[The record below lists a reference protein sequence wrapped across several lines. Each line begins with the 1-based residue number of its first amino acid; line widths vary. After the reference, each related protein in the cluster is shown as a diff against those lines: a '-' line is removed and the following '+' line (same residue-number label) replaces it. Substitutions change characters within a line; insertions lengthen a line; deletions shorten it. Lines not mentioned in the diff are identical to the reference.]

1 MFVLIILVK
10 PRIDKE
16 GMKNITIKA
25 GRNQK
30 WVVDVTGEPAP
41 TLTWVLKNETVVNND
56 RIKIENIDYQTTLTI
71 TGAIR
76 KDTGVYTL
84 VAENASG
91 KDEATLEFT
100 VLGKPDA
107 PKGPL
112 EVTDITK
119 KSCKLKWKK
128 PEDDGG
134 CPITEYEVEKM
145 DVTTGKWVRVCKVP
159 AKDSIKE
166 PEVEISNLEPGS
178 EYKFRV
184 TAVNKEGDSEPL
196 TTTKS
201 IIAKN
206 PFGKTYKNIMVGI
219 LFD

>member
-1 MFVLIILVK
+1 MSVK

-16 GMKNITIKA
+16 GMKNIMVKA

-30 WVVDVTGEPAP
+30 WVVDVSGEPAP
-41 TLTWVLKNETVVNND
+41 TLTWILKNETLVNNE
-56 RIKIENIDYQTTLTI
+56 RVKIENIDYQTTLTI

-84 VAENASG
+84 VAENTSG

-100 VLGKPDA
+100 VLGKPES
-107 PKGPL
+107 PQGPL

-134 CPITEYEVEKM
+134 SPVTEYEVEKM
-145 DVTTGKWVRVCKVP
+145 DVATGKWVRVCRVP
-159 AKDSIKE
+159 AKDSLKE
-166 PEVEISNLEPGS
+166 PSVDITNLEPGK

-206 PFGKTYKNIMVGI
+206 PFGKNMI
-219 LFD
+219 

>member
-1 MFVLIILVK
+1 MLVK

-30 WVVDVTGEPAP
+30 WDVDVSGEPAP
-41 TLTWVLKNETVVNND
+41 TLTWTLKNETVTDNEKV
-56 RIKIENIDYQTTLTI
+56 KIENIDYHTTLTI
-71 TGAIR
+71 TNAIR
-76 KDTGVYTL
+76 KHTGVYTL
-84 VAENASG
+84 IAENASG

-100 VLGKPDA
+100 VLSKPDS

-145 DVTTGKWVRVCKVP
+145 DLATGKWVRVTKVP

-166 PEVEISNLEPGS
+166 PEVVIPNLEPGS

-196 TTTKS
+196 VTTKS

-206 PFGKTYKNIMVGI
+206 PYGKNIRI
-219 LFD
+219 YIKKYEHIFIIFL

>member
-1 MFVLIILVK
+1 MIHYKIYLVK

-16 GMKNITIKA
+16 GMKNTTIKA

-30 WVVDVTGEPAP
+30 WVVDVSGEPAP
-41 TLTWVLKNETVVNND
+41 TLTWIFKNETLIISDRVN
-56 RIKIENIDYQTTLTI
+56 IENIDYQTTLTV

-84 VAENASG
+84 VAENSSG
-91 KDEATLEFT
+91 KDEATFEFM
-100 VLGKPDA
+100 VLGKPDT

-112 EVTDITK
+112 EVVDITK

-134 CPITEYEVEKM
+134 CPITEYEVEKL
-145 DVTTGKWVRVCKVP
+145 DVSSGKWIRVCRVP
-159 AKDSIKE
+159 AKDNLKE
-166 PEVEISNLEPGS
+166 PEVEITNLESDS

-206 PFGKTYKNIMVGI
+206 PFGKNLII
-219 LFD
+219 LRLF

>member
-1 MFVLIILVK
+1 MDININVIRVLLVK

-16 GMKNITIKA
+16 GMKNVTIKA

-30 WVVDVTGEPAP
+30 WVVDVTGEPTP
-41 TLTWVLKNETVVNND
+41 TLTWILKNEKLVDNE
-56 RIKIENIDYQTTLTI
+56 RIKIENIDYQTTLSI

-84 VAENASG
+84 IAENASG

-100 VLGKPDA
+100 VLSKPDS

-112 EVTDITK
+112 EVVDITK

-145 DVTTGKWVRVCKVP
+145 DVATGKWVRVCKVP

-166 PEVEISNLEPGS
+166 PEVDIPNLEPGN

-184 TAVNKEGDSEPL
+184 TAVNNEGDSDPL

-206 PFGKTYKNIMVGI
+206 PFGKSLKN
-219 LFD
+219 

>member
-1 MFVLIILVK
+1 
-10 PRIDKE
+10 
-16 GMKNITIKA
+16 MKNITIKA
-25 GRNQK
+25 GRNHK
-30 WVVDVTGEPAP
+30 WIVDVTGEPAP
-41 TLTWVLKNETVVNND
+41 TLTWIFKNETVINND
-56 RIKIENIDYQTTLTI
+56 RVKIENVDYQTTFTI
-71 TGAIR
+71 NNAIR

-100 VLGKPDA
+100 VLSKPDS

-112 EVTDITK
+112 EVTDVTK

-134 CPITEYEVEKM
+134 SPITEYEIEKM
-145 DVTTGKWVRVCKVP
+145 DMATGKWVRVTKVP
-159 AKDSIKE
+159 AKDSLKE
-166 PEVEISNLEPGS
+166 PEVEITNLEPGN

-206 PFGKTYKNIMVGI
+206 PYGKNMRKKKKKLIIIFRSIFFSRRTI
-219 LFD
+219 

>member
-1 MFVLIILVK
+1 
-10 PRIDKE
+10 
-16 GMKNITIKA
+16 MKNITVKA

-41 TLTWVLKNETVVNND
+41 TLTWILKNETLTNND
-56 RIKIENIDYQTTLTI
+56 RVKIENIDYQTTLTI
-71 TGAIR
+71 TSAIR

-84 VAENASG
+84 VAENSSG

-100 VLGKPDA
+100 VLSKPGS
-107 PKGPL
+107 PQGPL
-112 EVTDITK
+112 EVTDVTK

-134 CPITEYEVEKM
+134 CPVTEYEVEKM
-145 DVTTGKWVRVCKVP
+145 DLATGKWMRVCKVP
-159 AKDSIKE
+159 AKDSLKE
-166 PEVEISNLEPGS
+166 PEVDITNLEPGK

-201 IIAKN
+201 TIAKN
-206 PFGKTYKNIMVGI
+206 PFGKNI
-219 LFD
+219 

>member
-1 MFVLIILVK
+1 MFMLVK
-10 PRIDKE
+10 PKIDKE
-16 GMKNITIKA
+16 GMKSIMVKA

-30 WVVDVTGEPAP
+30 WIVDVSGEPAP
-41 TLTWVLKNETVVNND
+41 TLKWILKNETVVNND
-56 RIKIENIDYQTTLTI
+56 RIKIENIDYQTTFSI

-84 VAENASG
+84 IAENVSG

-100 VLGKPDA
+100 VLSKPGS
-107 PKGPL
+107 PQGPL

-119 KSCKLKWKK
+119 KSCKVKWKK

-134 CPITEYEVEKM
+134 SPITEYEVEKM
-145 DVTTGKWVRVCKVP
+145 DMSTGKWVRVCKVP

-166 PEVEISNLEPGS
+166 PEVDIPNLEPSS

-206 PFGKTYKNIMVGI
+206 PYGKNIQ
-219 LFD
+219 

>member
-1 MFVLIILVK
+1 
-10 PRIDKE
+10 
-16 GMKNITIKA
+16 MKNITVKA

-41 TLTWVLKNETVVNND
+41 TLTWILKNETLTNND
-56 RIKIENIDYQTTLTI
+56 RVKIENIDYQTTLTI
-71 TGAIR
+71 TSAIR

-100 VLGKPDA
+100 VLSKPGS
-107 PKGPL
+107 PEGPL
-112 EVTDITK
+112 EVTDVTK

-134 CPITEYEVEKM
+134 CPVTEYEVEKM
-145 DVTTGKWVRVCKVP
+145 DLATGKWMRVCKVP
-159 AKDSIKE
+159 AKDSLKE
-166 PEVEISNLEPGS
+166 PEVDITNLEPGK

-201 IIAKN
+201 TLAKN
-206 PFGKTYKNIMVGI
+206 PFGKNIK
-219 LFD
+219 

>member
-1 MFVLIILVK
+1 MLVVVLVK

-16 GMKNITIKA
+16 GMKNITVKA

-30 WVVDVTGEPAP
+30 WIVDVSGEPTP
-41 TLTWVLKNETVVNND
+41 TLKWIFKNETLINND
-56 RIKIENIDYQTTLTI
+56 RVKIENIDYQTTLTI
-71 TGAIR
+71 TSAIR
-76 KDTGVYTL
+76 KDTGIYTL
-84 VAENASG
+84 VAENTSG

-100 VLGKPDA
+100 VLGKPDS

-119 KSCKLKWKK
+119 KSCKIKWKK

-145 DVTTGKWVRVCKVP
+145 DLATGKWVRVCKVP
-159 AKDSIKE
+159 AKDNGKD
-166 PEVEISNLEPGS
+166 PEVEIPNLEPGG

-196 TTTKS
+196 VTTKS

-206 PFGKTYKNIMVGI
+206 PFGKYYIRINIYI
-219 LFD
+219 

>member
-1 MFVLIILVK
+1 MK

-16 GMKNITIKA
+16 GMKNITVKA

-41 TLTWVLKNETVVNND
+41 TLTWILKNETLTNND
-56 RIKIENIDYQTTLTI
+56 RVKIENIDYQTTLTI
-71 TGAIR
+71 TSAIR

-84 VAENASG
+84 VAENSSG

-100 VLGKPDA
+100 VLSKPGS
-107 PKGPL
+107 PQGPL
-112 EVTDITK
+112 EVTDVTK

-134 CPITEYEVEKM
+134 CPVTEYEVEKM
-145 DVTTGKWVRVCKVP
+145 DLATGKWMRVCKVP
-159 AKDSIKE
+159 AKDSLKE
-166 PEVEISNLEPGS
+166 PEVDITNLEPGK

-201 IIAKN
+201 TIAKN
-206 PFGKTYKNIMVGI
+206 PFGKNIQ
-219 LFD
+219 

>member
-1 MFVLIILVK
+1 
-10 PRIDKE
+10 
-16 GMKNITIKA
+16 MKNITIKA

-30 WVVDVTGEPAP
+30 WVVDVSGEPTP
-41 TLTWVLKNETVVNND
+41 TLTWRLKDETVVNNE
-56 RIKIENIDYQTTLTI
+56 RVKIENVDHQTTLTI
-71 TGAIR
+71 TGALR

-84 VAENASG
+84 IAENASG

-100 VLGKPDA
+100 VLSKPGA

-112 EVTDITK
+112 EVTEITK
-119 KSCKLKWKK
+119 KSCKVKWKK

-145 DVTTGKWVRVCKVP
+145 DTTTGKWVRVAKVP
-159 AKDSIKE
+159 AKDSVKE
-166 PEVEISNLEPGS
+166 PECDVTNLEPGK

-196 TTTKS
+196 TTTKT

-206 PFGKTYKNIMVGI
+206 PFGKYK
-219 LFD
+219 F

>member
-1 MFVLIILVK
+1 MLVK

-16 GMKNITIKA
+16 GMKSIMVKA

-30 WVVDVTGEPAP
+30 WIVDVSGEPAP
-41 TLTWVLKNETVVNND
+41 TLTWILKNETVVNND
-56 RIKIENIDYQTTLTI
+56 RIKIENIDYQTTFSI

-84 VAENASG
+84 LAENASG

-100 VLGKPDA
+100 VLSKPGS
-107 PKGPL
+107 PQGPL

-119 KSCKLKWKK
+119 KSCKVKWKK

-134 CPITEYEVEKM
+134 SPITEYEVEKM
-145 DVTTGKWVRVCKVP
+145 DMSTGKWVRVCKVP

-166 PEVEISNLEPGS
+166 PEVEIPNLEPGS

-206 PFGKTYKNIMVGI
+206 PYGKVIQNKYYNNI
-219 LFD
+219 

>member
-1 MFVLIILVK
+1 MYFNNIISVK

-16 GMKNITIKA
+16 GMKNVMVKA

-30 WVVDVTGEPAP
+30 WIVDVTGEPAP
-41 TLTWVLKNETVVNND
+41 TLKWIFKNETLTQND
-56 RIKIENIDYQTTLTI
+56 RIKIENVDYQTTLTI
-71 TGAIR
+71 NSAVR
-76 KDTGVYTL
+76 KDSGVYTL

-100 VLGKPDA
+100 VLSKPDS

-112 EVTDITK
+112 EVADVTK
-119 KSCKLKWKK
+119 KSCKIKWGK

-134 CPITEYEVEKM
+134 SPITEYEIEKM
-145 DVTTGKWVRVCKVP
+145 DVATGKWMRVCKVP
-159 AKDSIKE
+159 AKDSVKE
-166 PEVEISNLEPGS
+166 PEVEIPNLEPGH

-184 TAVNKEGDSEPL
+184 TATNKEGDSEPL

-206 PFGKTYKNIMVGI
+206 PYGKTFYANIVKY
-219 LFD
+219 

>member
-1 MFVLIILVK
+1 MK

-16 GMKNITIKA
+16 GMKNITVKA

-41 TLTWVLKNETVVNND
+41 TLTWILKNETLTNND
-56 RIKIENIDYQTTLTI
+56 RVKIENIDYQTTLTI
-71 TGAIR
+71 TSAIR

-100 VLGKPDA
+100 VLSKPGS
-107 PKGPL
+107 PEGPL
-112 EVTDITK
+112 EVTDVTK

-134 CPITEYEVEKM
+134 CPVTEYEVEKM
-145 DVTTGKWVRVCKVP
+145 DLATGKWMRVCKVP
-159 AKDSIKE
+159 AKDSLKE
-166 PEVEISNLEPGS
+166 PEVDITNLEPGK

-201 IIAKN
+201 TIAKN
-206 PFGKTYKNIMVGI
+206 PFGKNIK
-219 LFD
+219 

>member
-1 MFVLIILVK
+1 MK

-16 GMKNITIKA
+16 GMKNITVKA

-41 TLTWVLKNETVVNND
+41 TLTWILKNETLTNND
-56 RIKIENIDYQTTLTI
+56 RVKIENIDYQTTLTI
-71 TGAIR
+71 TSAIR

-100 VLGKPDA
+100 VLSKPGS

-134 CPITEYEVEKM
+134 CPVTEYEVEKM
-145 DVTTGKWVRVCKVP
+145 DLATGKWMRVCKVP
-159 AKDSIKE
+159 AKDGLKE
-166 PEVEISNLEPGS
+166 PEVDITNLEPGK

-206 PFGKTYKNIMVGI
+206 PFGKNIK
-219 LFD
+219 

>member
-1 MFVLIILVK
+1 
-10 PRIDKE
+10 
-16 GMKNITIKA
+16 MKNITVKA

-30 WVVDVTGEPAP
+30 WIVDVTGEPSP
-41 TLTWVLKNETVVNND
+41 TLKWIFKDDILIDTD
-56 RIKIENIDYQTTLTI
+56 RVKIENIDYQTTLTI
-71 TGAIR
+71 TNAIR

-100 VLGKPDA
+100 VLSKPGS

-112 EVTDITK
+112 EVTDVTK

-145 DVTTGKWVRVCKVP
+145 DMATGKWIRVCKVP
-159 AKDSIKE
+159 AKDSNKD
-166 PEVEISNLEPGS
+166 PEVDIPNLEPGS

-196 TTTKS
+196 TTVKS

-206 PFGKTYKNIMVGI
+206 PFGKKMCI
-219 LFD
+219 LFYNIDINVIKILLY

>member
-1 MFVLIILVK
+1 
-10 PRIDKE
+10 
-16 GMKNITIKA
+16 MKNITVKA

-30 WVVDVTGEPAP
+30 WVVDVSGEPAP
-41 TLTWVLKNETVVNND
+41 TLTWILKNETVTNND
-56 RIKIENIDYQTTLTI
+56 RVKIENIDYQTTLTI

-84 VAENASG
+84 VAENSSG

-100 VLGKPDA
+100 VLGKPGS

-112 EVTDITK
+112 EVTDVTK
-119 KSCKLKWKK
+119 QSCKLKWKK

-145 DVTTGKWVRVCKVP
+145 DVATGKWMRVCKVP
-159 AKDSIKE
+159 AKDSLKE
-166 PEVEISNLEPGS
+166 PEVEITNLEPGK

-206 PFGKTYKNIMVGI
+206 PFGKKIIKISLSLLESINFFFLNIFIMV
-219 LFD
+219 L

>member
-1 MFVLIILVK
+1 MK

-16 GMKNITIKA
+16 GMKNITVKA

-30 WVVDVTGEPAP
+30 WVVDVSGEPAP
-41 TLTWVLKNETVVNND
+41 TLTWILKGETVTNNE
-56 RIKIENIDYQTTLTI
+56 RVKIENIDYQTTLTI

-84 VAENASG
+84 VAENSSG

-100 VLGKPDA
+100 VLGKPGS

-112 EVTDITK
+112 EVTDITN

-134 CPITEYEVEKM
+134 CPVTEYEIEKM
-145 DVTTGKWVRVCKVP
+145 DVATGKWMRVCKVP
-159 AKDSIKE
+159 AKDSLKE
-166 PEVEISNLEPGS
+166 PEVDITNLEPGK

-206 PFGKTYKNIMVGI
+206 PFGINII
-219 LFD
+219 HIA

>member
-1 MFVLIILVK
+1 MK

-16 GMKNITIKA
+16 GMKNITVKA

-41 TLTWVLKNETVVNND
+41 TLTWILKNETLTNND
-56 RIKIENIDYQTTLTI
+56 RVKIENIDYQTTLTI
-71 TGAIR
+71 TSAIR

-100 VLGKPDA
+100 VLSKPGS
-107 PKGPL
+107 PEGPL
-112 EVTDITK
+112 EVTDVTK

-134 CPITEYEVEKM
+134 CPVTEYEVEKM
-145 DVTTGKWVRVCKVP
+145 DLATGKWMRVCKVP
-159 AKDSIKE
+159 AKDSLKE
-166 PEVEISNLEPGS
+166 PEVDITNLEPGK

-201 IIAKN
+201 TLAKN
-206 PFGKTYKNIMVGI
+206 PFGKNIK
-219 LFD
+219 

>member
-1 MFVLIILVK
+1 MLVK

-16 GMKNITIKA
+16 GMKNITVKA

-41 TLTWVLKNETVVNND
+41 TLTWILKNEKLVDNERV
-56 RIKIENIDYQTTLTI
+56 KIENIDYQTTLTI

-84 VAENASG
+84 IAENVSG

-100 VLGKPDA
+100 VLSKPDS

-145 DVTTGKWVRVCKVP
+145 DVATGKWVRVCKVP

-166 PEVEISNLEPGS
+166 PEVDIPNLEPGN

-184 TAVNKEGDSEPL
+184 TAVNNEGDSSPL

-206 PFGKTYKNIMVGI
+206 PFGKSLEN
-219 LFD
+219 